1 MRVFEALSVLPEDAK
16 GCILAIGNFDGVHKG
31 HRALITTARAMA
43 DAQKRPLAVLTFEP
57 HPRKLF
63 RPDDPPFRL
72 TPPSKKRALLEQAGV
87 DCLISLPFDWDF
99 ASQSAET
106 FVESVLKNALAP
118 AHVFVGENFRFG
130 QLRKGSAETIEA
142 AGIPVTGLGAVMDKN
157 GAPYSST
164 AIRQA
169 LREGD
174 VARANAIL
182 GWDWEISGTVFH
194 GDRRG
199 HEIGYPTANILL
211 EDILHPAYGVYATW
225 VRIEGE
231 KTWRMAATNIGIRPM
246 FEVKQGQIE
255 AHLLDFPETDLYGK
269 TLTVRPVSRLRGE
282 AKFGSLDAL
291 IAQIGADCDQT
302 RALLSV
308 SPA

>member
-1 MRVFEALSVLPEDAK
+1 
-16 GCILAIGNFDGVHKG
+16 
-31 HRALITTARAMA
+31 MA

-72 TPPSKKRALLEQAGV
+72 TPPAKKLALLERAGV
-87 DCLISLPFDWDF
+87 DYLICLPFDWDF
-99 ASQSAET
+99 ASQSAEK
-106 FVESVLKNALAP
+106 FVEDVLKNAISP

-130 QLRKGSAETIEA
+130 QLRKGSAETIQA
-142 AGIPVTGLGAVMDKN
+142 VGIPVTGLGAVTDET

-169 LREGD
+169 LREGNMR
-174 VARANAIL
+174 RANVIL
-182 GWDWEISGTVFH
+182 GWDWEIAGTVFH

-199 HEIGYPTANILL
+199 HDIGYPTANILL
-211 EDILHPAYGVYATW
+211 GDILHPAYGVYATW

-231 KTWRMAATNIGIRPM
+231 ETWRMAATNIGIRPM

-269 TLTVRPVSRLRGE
+269 ILTVRPVFRLRGE

-302 RALLSV
+302 RTLLSV